1 MYSYISNSRLSNNM
15 EAELRAMREL
25 ILAHNQ
31 HKLRE
36 FESTRPTTL
45 LQIPPFQPA
54 FTLSFPDSL
63 SVLHPLFRRVG
74 FSYLPTR
81 GYIRLKENYGKFL
94 ELDSSSSNFN
104 YLLSDCPVAEAEF
117 VRKLGDPKFSLED
130 AMGYWRK
137 ISLNPL
143 LGSVH
148 YSEVEDALERAVVAK
163 MHDILIYLKGVSFT
177 ILSIRSDEQISMGT
191 VLSNFAQCYCRICH
205 KYICSGHD
213 LNDPIVSQQE
223 NRSQDCHFHKC
234 LEPRCREMLLRFE
247 PLLLKIQAQEVR
259 TFRDISAPGNPA
271 KAHEL
276 LMNFKLFDVFGYQIC
291 KLANYLYGCCEDVII
306 RLPPLT
312 LNHQK
317 ADIER
322 RTRKRFPKDH
332 IDISVPL
339 CSHDGPCT
347 TCSCASKEI
356 CQKQCGCEWNC
367 TLRYAGC
374 ACPFGCKIATE
385 MGCPCKSVGKDCDP
399 DLCTCRGC
407 TNSRVI
413 DYFKGRKLPKTAI
426 SISSIPSAGL
436 GLFAREAILEGT
448 FLGIYAGELC
458 RIEEQDIVAGRSV
471 PNYKWSFDENQVINA
486 KCKGSKSRFMNHR
499 DQDYNVDVQ
508 VVGALGTS
516 FVVFTAARRITL
528 GEELTINYGR
538 ESQRII

>member
-1 MYSYISNSRLSNNM
+1 M
-15 EAELRAMREL
+15 ETELRAMREL

-31 HKLRE
+31 YKLRE
-36 FESTRPTTL
+36 FESARPATL
-45 LQIPPFQPA
+45 LQIPVFQPA
-54 FTLSFPDSL
+54 FTLAFPDSI
-63 SVLHPLFRRVG
+63 SVLHPRFRRVG
-74 FSYLPTR
+74 FSYLPIK
-81 GYIRLKENYGKFL
+81 GYIRLKENYGKNL
-94 ELDSSSSNFN
+94 ELDATSSNFN
-104 YLLSDCPVAEAEF
+104 YLLSDCPVAEADF
-117 VRKLGDPKFSLED
+117 VRKLGEPRFGLED
-130 AMGYWRK
+130 AVAYWRK
-137 ISLNPL
+137 VSLHPL

-148 YSEVEDALERAVVAK
+148 YSEVEDAMERAVVAK

-177 ILSIRSDEQISMGT
+177 ILSIRSDEQITMGT

-205 KYICSGHD
+205 KYICPAHD
-213 LNDPIVSQQE
+213 LNDPTVSQQE
-223 NRSQDCHFHKC
+223 NRSQDSHFHKC
-234 LEPRCREMLLRFE
+234 LDPRCRDLLLRFE
-247 PLLLKIQAQEVR
+247 SLLLKIQAQEVR
-259 TFRDISAPGNPA
+259 TFRELSVPGHSV

-276 LMNFKLFDVFGYQIC
+276 LMNFKLLDVFGYQIC
-291 KLANYLYGCCEDVII
+291 KLANLVYGCCEEAVS
-306 RLPPLT
+306 RLPQLT

-317 ADIER
+317 ADAER

-339 CSHDGPCT
+339 CSHDGPCI

-367 TLRYAGC
+367 LLRFAGC
-374 ACPFGCKIATE
+374 NCPFN
-385 MGCPCKSVGKDCDP
+385 CKSGTELGCSCKAVGKDCDP
-399 DLCTCRGC
+399 DLCICRDC
-407 TNSRVI
+407 TNSRIV
-413 DYFKGRKLPKTAI
+413 DYFKGRRLPKT
-426 SISSIPSAGL
+426 SIAMSTIPSAGL

-448 FLGIYAGELC
+448 FMGLYSGELC
-458 RIEEQDIVAGRSV
+458 RIEEQDIVAGRTV

-486 KCKGSKSRFMNHR
+486 KCKGSKTRFMNHR